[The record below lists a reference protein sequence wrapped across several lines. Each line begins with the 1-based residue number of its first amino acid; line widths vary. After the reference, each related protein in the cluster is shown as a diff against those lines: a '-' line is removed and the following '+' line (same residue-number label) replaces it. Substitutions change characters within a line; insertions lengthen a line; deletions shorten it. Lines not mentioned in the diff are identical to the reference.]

1 MTPDPKPSLL
11 RESIYESL
19 RRNILD
25 CRLAPG
31 EQLTEPGLARVYR
44 TSKSPVRE
52 ALHRLERERLVEV
65 LPRHGYRVTQIS
77 VKGAKELL
85 EFRRL
90 IEPSGA
96 ALLAESGT
104 DEVLRALD
112 AFRVFEPRAY
122 AGGFVEYNRAFH
134 CALAMGCPNARIG
147 AATLALIEE
156 FDRIVQ
162 VSLGAMSGRDTDQL
176 VAEHAEIID
185 ALQRRDA
192 GEAAR
197 LLRRHVDSAM
207 KRVLGA
213 LRQHPVVP

>member
-1 MTPDPKPSLL
+1 MTPEPKPSLL

-19 RRNILD
+19 RRSILD
-25 CRLAPG
+25 CRFAPG
-31 EQLTEPGLARVYR
+31 EPLTEPKLARLYR

-65 LPRHGYRVTQIS
+65 LPRHGYRVTRIS

-90 IEPSGA
+90 IEPSCA
-96 ALLAESGT
+96 ALLAESGA
-104 DEVLRALD
+104 DAALEALD
-112 AFRVFEPRAY
+112 RFRAFEPRAY

-134 CALAMGCPNARIG
+134 CALALGCPNARIG
-147 AATLALIEE
+147 VATLALIEE

-162 VSLGAMSGRDTDQL
+162 VSLGAIEGRDTDQL
-176 VAEHAEIID
+176 VAEHAAIID

-197 LLRRHVDSAM
+197 LLRRHVDAAM